1 MGMLFFFFGINW
13 QTVETKYKHS
23 PMKALAV
30 LYICNFIG
38 LNAIFTSPI
47 WFQFVLGVLHM
58 VCVYFGTCFQCI
70 GLTGG
75 IATGKSSVSQI
86 LEENNFSI
94 IDCDK
99 ISREVSTM
107 SRFLIWASSLSL
119 GLQGVTQAYV
129 IIKVFNY
136 YS

>member
-1 MGMLFFFFGINW
+1 MLFFFFGINW

-107 SRFLIWASSLSL
+107 SHFHM
-119 GLQGVTQAYV
+119 
-129 IIKVFNY
+129 
-136 YS
+136 

>member
-1 MGMLFFFFGINW
+1 
-13 QTVETKYKHS
+13 
-23 PMKALAV
+23 
-30 LYICNFIG
+30 
-38 LNAIFTSPI
+38 
-47 WFQFVLGVLHM
+47 M

-99 ISREVSTM
+99 ISREVST
-107 SRFLIWASSLSL
+107 FV
-119 GLQGVTQAYV
+119 GLFGCRSFGVTMSN
-129 IIKVFNY
+129 FLM
-136 YS
+136 

>member
-23 PMKALAV
+23 PVKALAV

-107 SRFLIWASSLSL
+107 SHFLIRASSLSL

-129 IIKVFNY
+129 IIKTFNY

>member
-107 SRFLIWASSLSL
+107 SHFLM
-119 GLQGVTQAYV
+119 
-129 IIKVFNY
+129 
-136 YS
+136 